1 MLSLTDLK
9 VGIKIIVD
17 GDPCVVIFSEH
28 SKLGRGGAIMRTRLK
43 NLITGA
49 TIPRTFQGS
58 EKFNKAEL
66 EKKSATFLYYNGQN
80 SYFMDNENYE
90 QFELPNSHLGESLGY
105 LAENSP
111 VEILYFQNPS
121 TPLGTSKPINIDLPI
136 KMTFRVISAPP
147 NVKGNSAGSVTKL
160 ATINTGKQIAVPL
173 FVKEGDKIVVDT
185 RTGSYVERTN

>member
-1 MLSLTDLK
+1 VYSLTDLK
-9 VGIKIIVD
+9 VGSRIIVD
-17 GDPCVVIFSEH
+17 GNPYVVTFSEH
-28 SKLGRGGAIMRTRLK
+28 SKVGRSGAIMRTKLK
-43 NLITGA
+43 NLISGA
-49 TIPRTFQGS
+49 TLAQTFQGS
-58 EKFNKAEL
+58 EKFEPAEI
-66 EKKSATFLYYNGQN
+66 EKKSAIFLYSDNDQ
-80 SYFMDNENYE
+80 SHFMDSESFD
-90 QFELPNSHLGESLGY
+90 QFEISNSHLSDSLDY

>member
-111 VEILYFQNPS
+111 VEILYFQN
-121 TPLGTSKPINIDLPI
+121 KPINIDLPI
-136 KMTFRVISAPP
+136 KMTLEVASAPP
-147 NVKGNSAGSVTKL
+147 GVKGNSAGTVTKL
-160 ATINTGKQIAVPL
+160 VTIKTGKQIAVPL
-173 FVKEGDKIVVDT
+173 FVKEGDKIIVDT
-185 RTGSYVERTN
+185 RDGSYIERAN